1 MEDECRF
8 GNGSDVSKNV
18 RVGPFTIDNS
28 FRWLERRGEIFST
41 GIFRRVAWWI
51 FEGRSKIRERTDL
64 KRKIMKGRMGDED
77 RWGLIEGEEKKKI
90 YCEIYGEIL
99 NKFWNGFY
107 EIKFDIKGL

>member
-1 MEDECRF
+1 
-8 GNGSDVSKNV
+8 
-18 RVGPFTIDNS
+18 
-28 FRWLERRGEIFST
+28 
-41 GIFRRVAWWI
+41 
-51 FEGRSKIRERTDL
+51 
-64 KRKIMKGRMGDED
+64 MGDED